1 MKIVFLDEYSLGDM
15 DLSPIKKLGE
25 YVGYD
30 RTKKEQVVKRCKDAE
45 VVICNKTLLRAET
58 LRALPNLRFIA
69 IAATGMNNVDLE
81 VAAELGIGVKNV
93 AGYSTSSVAEATMN
107 FALSLFKNTKY
118 FDDYFKNGAYAA
130 SEDIFHFGR
139 PVRQLRGSK
148 WGVIGMGAIGREV
161 ARLASAFGCEVAYTS
176 TSGAVRKEDYPQLS
190 LEELLGWADVVSI
203 HCPLTPAT
211 RGLIGEK
218 ELAIMKP
225 TSIII
230 NVARGGIIDEEALA
244 KALSNRVI
252 AGAGLDVF
260 SREPLPAS
268 PLYDISDKYS
278 LVASPHTAWA
288 ADAARKVLI
297 ERIAENISEYI
308 SSTGADA

>member
-1 MKIVFLDEYSLGDM
+1 MAKIVFLDEYSLGDM
-15 DLSPIKKLGE
+15 DLSPIKELGE

-30 RTKKEQVVKRCKDAE
+30 RTKKEQVVERCKDAE
-45 VVICNKTLLRAET
+45 VVICNKTLLRGET
-58 LRALPNLRFIA
+58 LRALPNLRFVA

-81 VAAELGIGVKNV
+81 VAAELGIEVKNV
-93 AGYSTSSVAEATMN
+93 AGYSTYSVAEATLT
-107 FALSLFKNTKY
+107 FALALLKNTAY
-118 FDDYFKNGAYAA
+118 YDNYFKSGAYAA

-161 ARLASAFGCEVAYTS
+161 ARLATAFGCEVAYAS
-176 TSGAVRKEDYPQLS
+176 TSGAVRKEDYPQMS

-211 RGLIGEK
+211 KGLIGDK
-218 ELAIMKP
+218 ELQKMKP

-230 NVARGGIIDEEALA
+230 NVARGGIIDETALA
-244 KALSNRVI
+244 KALNNKTI

-260 SREPLPAS
+260 SREPLHS
-268 PLYDISDKYS
+268 SSLYDLADKYS

-288 ADAARKVLI
+288 SDEARKVLI
-297 ERIAENISEYI
+297 QRIAENIKEYLAKSE
-308 SSTGADA
+308 

>member
-1 MKIVFLDEYSLGDM
+1 MAKIVFLDEYSLGDM
-15 DLSPIKKLGE
+15 DLSPIKELGE

-30 RTKKEQVVKRCKDAE
+30 RTKKEQVVERCKDAE
-45 VVICNKTLLRAET
+45 VVICNKTLLRGET
-58 LRALPNLRFIA
+58 LRALPNLRFVA

-81 VAAELGIGVKNV
+81 VAAELGIEVKNV
-93 AGYSTSSVAEATMN
+93 AGYSTYSVAEATLT
-107 FALSLFKNTKY
+107 FALSLLKNTAY
-118 FDDYFKNGAYAA
+118 YDNYFKSGAYAV

-161 ARLASAFGCEVAYTS
+161 ARLATAFGCEVAYAS
-176 TSGAVRKEDYPQLS
+176 TSGAVRKEDYPQMS

-211 RGLIGEK
+211 KGLIGDK
-218 ELAIMKP
+218 ELQKMKP

-230 NVARGGIIDEEALA
+230 NVARGGIIDETALA
-244 KALSNRVI
+244 KALNNKTI

-260 SREPLPAS
+260 SREPLHS
-268 PLYDISDKYS
+268 SSLYDLADKYS

-288 ADAARKVLI
+288 SDEARKVLI
-297 ERIAENISEYI
+297 QRIAENIKEYLAKSE
-308 SSTGADA
+308 

>member
-1 MKIVFLDEYSLGDM
+1 MAKIVFLDEYSLGDM
-15 DLSPIKKLGE
+15 DLSPIKELGE
-25 YVGYD
+25 FVGYD
-30 RTKKEQVVKRCKDAE
+30 RTSKEQVLERCKDAE
-45 VVICNKTLLRAET
+45 VVICNKTLLRVET
-58 LRALPNLRFIA
+58 LRALPNLRFVA

-81 VAAELGIGVKNV
+81 VAAELGIEVKNV
-93 AGYSTSSVAEATMN
+93 AGYSTYSVAEATLT
-107 FALSLFKNTKY
+107 FALSLLKNTAY
-118 FDDYFKNGAYAA
+118 YDNYFKSGAYAA

-176 TSGAVRKEDYPQLS
+176 TSGAVRKEDYPQMS
-190 LEELLGWADVVSI
+190 LEELLGWADIVSI

-211 RGLIGEK
+211 KGLIGDK
-218 ELAIMKP
+218 ELQKMKP

-230 NVARGGIIDEEALA
+230 NVARGGIIGETALA
-244 KALSNRVI
+244 KALNNKTI

-260 SREPLPAS
+260 SREPLHS
-268 PLYDISDKYS
+268 SSLYDLADKYS

-288 ADAARKVLI
+288 SDEARKVLI
-297 ERIAENISEYI
+297 QRIAENIKEYLAKSE
-308 SSTGADA
+308 

>member
-15 DLSPIKKLGE
+15 DLSPIKKLGD

-30 RTKKEQVVKRCKDAE
+30 RTKKEQVVERCKDAE

-218 ELAIMKP
+218 ELQKMKP

>member
-1 MKIVFLDEYSLGDM
+1 MKKIVFLDEYSLGDM
-15 DLSPIKKLGE
+15 DLTPIKELGE
-25 YVGYD
+25 YIGYD
-30 RTKKEQVVKRCKDAE
+30 RTTKEQVLERCKGAE
-45 VVICNKTLLRAET
+45 VVIANKTLLKADT
-58 LRALPNLRFIA
+58 LRALPDLRFIA

-93 AGYSTSSVAEATMN
+93 AGYSTSSVAEATLT
-107 FALSLFKNTKY
+107 FALSIFKNTAY
-118 FDDYFKNGAYAA
+118 FDNYFKGGAYAA

-176 TSGAVRKEDYPQLS
+176 TSGIARQEEYPQMS
-190 LEELLGWADVVSI
+190 LDELLGWADVVSI
-203 HCPLTPAT
+203 HCPLTPT
-211 RGLIGEK
+211 TKGLIGEK
-218 ELAIMKP
+218 ELQKMKP

-244 KALSNRVI
+244 KALNDKVI

-260 SREPLPAS
+260 SREPLHAS
-268 PLYDISDKYS
+268 PLYDLDDNYT
-278 LVASPHTAWA
+278 LVAAPHTAWA

-297 ERIAENISEYI
+297 QRIAENIKEHFNKN
-308 SSTGADA
+308 

>member
-1 MKIVFLDEYSLGDM
+1 MVRIAFLDEYSLGDM
-15 DLSPIKKLGE
+15 DLTPIKELGE

-30 RTKKEQVVKRCKDAE
+30 RTSKEQVLEHCKGAE
-45 VVICNKTLLRAET
+45 VVICNKTLLRADT
-58 LRALPNLRFIA
+58 LRALPDLRFIA

-93 AGYSTSSVAEATMN
+93 AGYSTYSVAEATLT
-107 FALSLFKNTKY
+107 FALSLLKNTAY
-118 FDDYFKNGAYAA
+118 FDNYFKSGAYAA
-130 SEDIFHFGR
+130 TEDIFHFGR

-176 TSGAVRKEDYPQLS
+176 TSGAIRKEDYPQMS
-190 LEELLGWADVVSI
+190 LDELLAWADVVSI
-203 HCPLTPAT
+203 HSPLTPT
-211 RGLIGEK
+211 TKGLIGEK
-218 ELAIMKP
+218 ELQKMKP

-230 NVARGGIIDEEALA
+230 NVARGGIIDEAALA
-244 KALSNRVI
+244 KALNDKVI

-260 SREPLPAS
+260 SREPLRSS
-268 PLYDISDKYS
+268 PLYDIADGYS

-288 ADAARKVLI
+288 ADVARKELI
-297 ERIAENISEYI
+297 NRIAENIKEYI
-308 SSTGADA
+308 ASK

>member
-1 MKIVFLDEYSLGDM
+1 MAKIVFLDEYSLGDM
-15 DLSPIKKLGE
+15 DLTPIKELGE

-30 RTKKEQVVKRCKDAE
+30 RTRKEQVVERCKDAE

-69 IAATGMNNVDLE
+69 IAATGMNNVDLD

-93 AGYSTSSVAEATMN
+93 AGYSTSSVAEATLT
-107 FALSLFKNTKY
+107 FALSLFKNTAY
-118 FDDYFKNGAYAA
+118 FDNYFKCGAYAA
-130 SEDIFHFGR
+130 TEDIFHFGR

-176 TSGAVRKEDYPQLS
+176 TSGAVRKEEYPQMS
-190 LEELLGWADVVSI
+190 LEELLSWADVVSV
-203 HCPLTPAT
+203 HCPLTPT
-211 RGLIGEK
+211 TKGLIGEK
-218 ELAIMKP
+218 ELQLMKQ

-230 NVARGGIIDEEALA
+230 NVARGGIINEEALA
-244 KALSNRVI
+244 KALNNKTI

-260 SREPLPAS
+260 SREPLHSS
-268 PLYDISDKYS
+268 PLYDIDDKYS

-288 ADAARKVLI
+288 ADVARKELI
-297 ERIAENISEYI
+297 RRIAENIKEYI
-308 SSTGADA
+308 DSK

>member
-1 MKIVFLDEYSLGDM
+1 MAKIVFLDEYSLGDM
-15 DLSPIKKLGE
+15 DLSPIKNLGE

-30 RTKKEQVVKRCKDAE
+30 RTSKEQVLERCQDAE
-45 VVICNKTLLRAET
+45 VVICNKTLLRGET

-69 IAATGMNNVDLE
+69 IAATGMNNVDLD

-93 AGYSTSSVAEATMN
+93 AGYSTSSVAEATLT

-130 SEDIFHFGR
+130 TEDIFHFGR

-176 TSGAVRKEDYPQLS
+176 TSGAVRKEEYPQMS
-190 LEELLGWADVVSI
+190 LEELLGWADVISI
-203 HCPLTPAT
+203 HCPLTSAT
-211 RGLIGEK
+211 KGLIGEE
-218 ELAIMKP
+218 ELHKMKP

-230 NVARGGIIDEEALA
+230 NVARGGIIEEEALA
-244 KALSNRVI
+244 KALNEGVI

-260 SREPLPAS
+260 SDEPLHSS
-268 PLYDISDKYS
+268 PLYDLADSNT
-278 LVASPHTAWA
+278 LVAAPHTAWA
-288 ADAARKVLI
+288 SDMARNELVRGIARNI
-297 ERIAENISEYI
+297 EEYLQKR
-308 SSTGADA
+308 

>member
-1 MKIVFLDEYSLGDM
+1 MAKIVFLDEYSLGDM
-15 DLSPIKKLGE
+15 DLTPIKELGE

-30 RTKKEQVVKRCKDAE
+30 RTTKEQVLERCKGAE
-45 VVICNKTLLRAET
+45 VVIANKTLLKGDT
-58 LRALPNLRFIA
+58 LRALPDLRFIA
-69 IAATGMNNVDLE
+69 IAATGMNNVDLD

-107 FALSLFKNTKY
+107 FALALFKNTAY
-118 FDDYFKNGAYAA
+118 FDNYFKCGAYAA

-148 WGVIGMGAIGREV
+148 WGIIGLGAIGREV

-176 TSGAVRKEDYPQLS
+176 TSGVVREEEYPHKS

-203 HCPLTPAT
+203 HCPLTPT
-211 RGLIGEK
+211 TKGLIGEK
-218 ELAIMKP
+218 ELQKMKP

-244 KALSNRVI
+244 KALNEKVI

-260 SREPLPAS
+260 SREPLHAS
-268 PLYDISDKYS
+268 PLYDIEDKYT
-278 LVASPHTAWA
+278 LVGSPHTAWA
-288 ADAARKVLI
+288 ADVARNVLI
-297 ERIAENISEYI
+297 HRIAENIKEHF
-308 SSTGADA
+308 DKN

>member
-1 MKIVFLDEYSLGDM
+1 MAKIVFLDEYSLGGI
-15 DLSPIKKLGE
+15 DLTPIKELGE
-25 YVGYD
+25 YVGYE
-30 RTKKEQVVKRCKDAE
+30 RTKKEQVIERCKGAE
-45 VVICNKTLLRAET
+45 VVIANKSLLKAET
-58 LRALPNLRFIA
+58 LRALPDLRFIA
-69 IAATGMNNVDLE
+69 IAATGINNVDLD

-93 AGYSTSSVAEATMN
+93 AGYSTSSVAEATLT
-107 FALSLFKNTKY
+107 FALSLFKNTAY
-118 FDDYFKNGAYAA
+118 FDNYFKGGDYAA

-176 TSGAVRKEDYPQLS
+176 TSGAIRKEDYPQMG

-203 HCPLTPAT
+203 HCPLTPT
-211 RGLIGEK
+211 TKGLIGEK
-218 ELAIMKP
+218 ELQKMKP

-244 KALSNRVI
+244 KALNNKTI

-260 SREPLPAS
+260 SREPLHAS
-268 PLYDISDKYS
+268 PLYELEDNYT
-278 LVASPHTAWA
+278 LVAAPHTAWA
-288 ADAARKVLI
+288 SDEARKVLI
-297 ERIAENISEYI
+297 EKIADNIKEYL
-308 SSTGADA
+308 DK

>member
-15 DLSPIKKLGE
+15 DLTPIKKLGD
-25 YVGYD
+25 YVGYK
-30 RTKKEQVVKRCKDAE
+30 RTSKEQVLEHAKGAE
-45 VVICNKTLLRAET
+45 VIIANKTRLPADI
-58 LRALPNLRFIA
+58 LRALPDLRFIA

-93 AGYSTSSVAEATMN
+93 AGYSTYSVAEATLT
-107 FALSLFKNTKY
+107 FALSLLKNTIY
-118 FDDYFKNGAYAA
+118 FNHYVQGGEYAA

-139 PVRQLRGSK
+139 HVRQLRGSK

-161 ARLASAFGCEVAYTS
+161 TRLASAFGCEVAYTS

>member
-30 RTKKEQVVKRCKDAE
+30 RTKKEQVVERCKDAE

-139 PVRQLRGSK
+139 PVRQLRDSK

-190 LEELLGWADVVSI
+190 LEELLSWADVVSI

-218 ELAIMKP
+218 ELQKMKP

-230 NVARGGIIDEEALA
+230 NVARGGIIDEETLA

>member
-15 DLSPIKKLGE
+15 DLSPIKELGE
-25 YVGYD
+25 FVGYE
-30 RTKKEQVVKRCKDAE
+30 RTSKEQVLERCKDAE
-45 VVICNKTLLRAET
+45 VVICNKTLLRGET
-58 LRALPNLRFIA
+58 LRALPNLRFVA

-81 VAAELGIGVKNV
+81 VAAELGIEVKNV
-93 AGYSTSSVAEATMN
+93 AGYSTSSVAEATIN

-118 FDDYFKNGAYAA
+118 FDDYFKSGAYAA

-161 ARLASAFGCEVAYTS
+161 ARLATAFGCEVAYAS
-176 TSGAVRKEDYPQLS
+176 TSGAVRKEDYPQMS
-190 LEELLGWADVVSI
+190 LDELLGWADIVSI

-211 RGLIGEK
+211 KGLIGDK
-218 ELAIMKP
+218 ELQKMKP

-230 NVARGGIIDEEALA
+230 NVARGGIIDETALA
-244 KALSNRVI
+244 KALNNKTIS
-252 AGAGLDVF
+252 GAGLDVF
-260 SREPLPAS
+260 SREPLHS
-268 PLYDISDKYS
+268 SSLYDIADKYS

-288 ADAARKVLI
+288 SDEARKVLI
-297 ERIAENISEYI
+297 QRIAENIKEYLAKSE
-308 SSTGADA
+308 

>member
-15 DLSPIKKLGE
+15 DLTPIKELGE

-30 RTKKEQVVKRCKDAE
+30 RTSKEQVLERCKGAE
-45 VVICNKTLLRAET
+45 VVICNKTVLRAET

-69 IAATGMNNVDLE
+69 IAATGMNNVDLDT
-81 VAAELGIGVKNV
+81 AAELGIGVKNV
-93 AGYSTSSVAEATMN
+93 AGYSTSSVAEATLT
-107 FALSLFKNTKY
+107 FALSLMKNTIY
-118 FDDYFKNGAYAA
+118 FDNYFKSGAYAA
-130 SEDIFHFGR
+130 TEDIFHFGR

-176 TSGAVRKEDYPQLS
+176 TSGAIRKEEYPQMALN
-190 LEELLGWADVVSI
+190 ELLGWADLISI
-203 HCPLTPAT
+203 HSPLTPAT
-211 RGLIGEK
+211 KGLIGEK
-218 ELAIMKP
+218 ELQLMKP

-244 KALSNRVI
+244 KALNNKII

-260 SREPLPAS
+260 SREPLHSS
-268 PLYDISDKYS
+268 PLYDITDKYS

-288 ADAARKVLI
+288 ADEARKVLI
-297 ERIAENISEYI
+297 KKIAENIKEYLD
-308 SSTGADA
+308 GKR